1 MDYFH
6 MIFDYNLISHTMD
19 HEHTIWY
26 SEKINRKKRIK
37 LTGIQWQLK
46 VNLETSS
53 HIPARHGLGSHGFV
67 QFCRWISK

>member
-1 MDYFH
+1 MNILF
-6 MIFDYNLISHTMD
+6 S
-19 HEHTIWY
+19 Y
-26 SEKINRKKRIK
+26 SEKINRKKIIK

-67 QFCRWISK
+67 QFCR